1 MRACVFAHGPY
12 NKSFKAEIGNRE
24 ITSHLEQRHESL
36 SHAQKNGL
44 ISFQREHAAHS
55 CIKKLK
61 TGQEC
66 IRILTVYSQNGC
78 TNYIKPL
85 FGSS

>member
-1 MRACVFAHGPY
+1 MFARGPY

-24 ITSHLEQRHESL
+24 ITSHLEHRDKK
-36 SHAQKNGL
+36 SHTHKKQGL
-44 ISFQREHAAHS
+44 ISFQREHAAHL
-55 CIKKLK
+55 CIKKMK
-61 TGQEC
+61 TGLER
-66 IRILTVYSQNGC
+66 IRILTVYSQNGS